1 MASTVTRSTA
11 LHGGDDQLFVR
22 EGTHSMRMP
31 RRERQGEG
39 DPTPIGRTGR
49 DRVSAPA
56 RRSGGAR
63 AVRALRWWGSNQ
75 GAVQRTEQ
83 INPIADVRILSQV
96 EVERASVSA
105 DREATERTTSPKG
118 TNR

>member
-1 MASTVTRSTA
+1 
-11 LHGGDDQLFVR
+11 
-22 EGTHSMRMP
+22 
-31 RRERQGEG
+31 
-39 DPTPIGRTGR
+39 
-49 DRVSAPA
+49 
-56 RRSGGAR
+56 
-63 AVRALRWWGSNQ
+63 
-75 GAVQRTEQ
+75 VQRTEQ